1 MDPLSITAGAGA
13 LARLAFSITKA
24 ISSGIDEARN
34 VDSKLQ
40 EFAKEISALAEVLN
54 MIENA
59 FQNSQLSTM
68 KTNPEAGRDH
78 VSKIL
83 HGLRR
88 ILRDCKDILDK
99 LKTLIDEAKNKSS
112 RLPVLRRSK
121 AAMELKFK
129 ALDIAF
135 IRTQIQSYNSVMQM
149 TLCML
154 NV

>member
-1 MDPLSITAGAGA
+1 MDPLSITVSAAA
-13 LARLAFSITKA
+13 LAQLAFSIAQA
-24 ISSGIDEARN
+24 ISSGVDGVRN

-40 EFAKEISALAEVLN
+40 AFAKEISSLAEVLS

-59 FQNSQLSTM
+59 FQDPQLNRMETE
-68 KTNPEAGRDH
+68 PQAGGDH
-78 VSKIL
+78 ASKIL

-88 ILRDCKDILDK
+88 ILRDCKDTLSKLD
-99 LKTLIDEAKNKSS
+99 TLIDEAKSKSS
-112 RLPVLRRSK
+112 RLPVLRRAK
-121 AAMELKFK
+121 AALELKFK
-129 ALDIAF
+129 SSDIAF